1 MQDVIDCINCAK
13 KSTTADEG
21 QRLDLIYLPREAM
34 EQKKKDRKEKKCKM
48 QKPIPRISKLKQQF
62 MINSISPY
70 PIMTAAGLSAFP
82 HVGHDQPGS
91 VYCCLCIKKIVVKTA
106 AF

>member
-34 EQKKKDRKEKKCKM
+34 EQKKKTEKKKNAKCKN
-48 QKPIPRISKLKQQF
+48 QYHEFQ
-62 MINSISPY
+62 SPSSS
-70 PIMTAAGLSAFP
+70 L
-82 HVGHDQPGS
+82 
-91 VYCCLCIKKIVVKTA
+91 
-106 AF
+106 

>member
-34 EQKKKDRKEKKCKM
+34 EQKKKTEKKKKM
-48 QKPIPRISKLKQQF
+48 QNAKTNTMNFKAQ
-62 MINSISPY
+62 
-70 PIMTAAGLSAFP
+70 AA
-82 HVGHDQPGS
+82 
-91 VYCCLCIKKIVVKTA
+91 VYD
-106 AF
+106 

>member
-34 EQKKKDRKEKKCKM
+34 EQKKRQKRKKM
-48 QKPIPRISKLKQQF
+48 QNAKTNTTNFKAQ
-62 MINSISPY
+62 
-70 PIMTAAGLSAFP
+70 AA
-82 HVGHDQPGS
+82 
-91 VYCCLCIKKIVVKTA
+91 VYD
-106 AF
+106 

>member
-34 EQKKKDRKEKKCKM
+34 EQKKRQKREKKIAKCKN
-48 QKPIPRISKLKQQF
+48 QYHEFQ
-62 MINSISPY
+62 SP
-70 PIMTAAGLSAFP
+70 S
-82 HVGHDQPGS
+82 S
-91 VYCCLCIKKIVVKTA
+91 SS
-106 AF
+106 

>member
-34 EQKKKDRKEKKCKM
+34 EQKKSSKM
-48 QKPIPRISKLKQQF
+48 QKPIPRISKPKQQF

-70 PIMTAAGLSAFP
+70 LHIP
-82 HVGHDQPGS
+82 
-91 VYCCLCIKKIVVKTA
+91 
-106 AF
+106 